1 MILGKVRRSYPR
13 KQNGRRAIRHDSAM
27 LCFIERE
34 RYLFPAQID
43 QIDLELELEIADLDR
58 TVFRPKDESISA
70 FAADQPVVSAA
81 ALKPIITYATLE

>member
-27 LCFIERE
+27 LCVIERE

-43 QIDLELELEIADLDR
+43 QIDLELEIADLDR